1 MSHALYDPKYS
12 PRIESYIRQEVARL
26 DAGGVNSVQAN
37 RRTAV
42 SCIVDK
48 SRSNYLKLMSVR
60 YREGSTNVRRL
71 VGEEGAVNDLDG
83 VRVVDMK
90 GSIEHR

>member
-1 MSHALYDPKYS
+1 MSHALHNPIYS
-12 PRIESYIRQEVARL
+12 SRIESCVRREVASL
-26 DAGGVNSVQAN
+26 DVGGVNSVQAN

-48 SRSNYLKLMSVR
+48 SRSDYLKLVSVR

-71 VGEEGAVNDLDG
+71 IGEEGAVNDLDG